1 MKLKYKKQE
10 LMITETKNPTILKY
24 HFQKLYYA
32 ILIRGCNRYSSIG
45 NKQRID
51 VVMLNDQLK
60 ILSFKKEMHE
70 NTIFQNEE
78 ATNTLLLPLN
88 ALKELEINT
97 TIKLDNKKEK
107 NIIGRLK
114 YENKKEKIEKE
125 KKK

>member
-1 MKLKYKKQE
+1 MKLKYKNQE

-51 VVMLNDQLK
+51 VAMLDDKLN

-70 NTIFQNEE
+70 NTVFQNEE
-78 ATNTLLLPLN
+78 ATNVILLPLN
-88 ALKELEINT
+88 SLEDLEVNT
-97 TIKLDNKKEK
+97 SMKIEQKGTKKT
-107 NIIGRLK
+107 IGRLK
-114 YENKKEKIEKE
+114 YERKKENI
-125 KKK
+125 KK